1 MCPGAGIGKDGFPL
15 EEAFSSRQ
23 RQVAPLLYV
32 RQVMTTDV
40 VCLHE
45 EDTLRDALSLFLEK
59 RVSGAPVID
68 SEGSLVGVLSM
79 TDVIWVESKEAMDSL
94 EFPFY
99 PTLEE
104 DSAAGIPERDE
115 EECNSMLDKTDVLLN
130 MKVASRMSRNII
142 SIEPDVLINQAA
154 ALMIENSIN
163 RLPVVDPA
171 TRSAQNQGGMVLG
184 IITRL
189 DIMRCLAAVWL

>member
-1 MCPGAGIGKDGFPL
+1 MDPQCPGAGIGKDGFPL

-40 VCLHE
+40 ICLHE

-79 TDVIWVESKEAMDSL
+79 TDVIWVESKEAMNSL

-104 DSAAGIPERDE
+104 DSAAGIPERRE
-115 EECNSMLDKTDVLLN
+115 EEEDNSMLDKTDVLLN
-130 MKVASRMSRNII
+130 MRVASRMSKKEII
-142 SIEPDVLINQAA
+142 TIDPDVLINQAA
-154 ALMIENSIN
+154 ALMIEKSIN

-171 TRSAQNQGGMVLG
+171 TRSAQNPGKYTHRERERGG
-184 IITRL
+184 R
-189 DIMRCLAAVWL
+189 

>member
-1 MCPGAGIGKDGFPL
+1 M
-15 EEAFSSRQ
+15 
-23 RQVAPLLYV
+23 APLLYV

-40 VCLHE
+40 ICLHE

-79 TDVIWVESKEAMDSL
+79 TDVIWVESKEAINSL

-115 EECNSMLDKTDVLLN
+115 EEDNSMLDKTDVLLN
-130 MKVASRMSRNII
+130 MRVASRMSKKEII
-142 SIEPDVLINQAA
+142 TIDPDVLINQAA
-154 ALMIENSIN
+154 ALMIEKSIN

-171 TRSAQNQGGMVLG
+171 TRSAQNPGGMVLG

>member
-1 MCPGAGIGKDGFPL
+1 
-15 EEAFSSRQ
+15 
-23 RQVAPLLYV
+23 
-32 RQVMTTDV
+32 
-40 VCLHE
+40 
-45 EDTLRDALSLFLEK
+45 
-59 RVSGAPVID
+59 
-68 SEGSLVGVLSM
+68 
-79 TDVIWVESKEAMDSL
+79 
-94 EFPFY
+94 
-99 PTLEE
+99 
-104 DSAAGIPERDE
+104 
-115 EECNSMLDKTDVLLN
+115 